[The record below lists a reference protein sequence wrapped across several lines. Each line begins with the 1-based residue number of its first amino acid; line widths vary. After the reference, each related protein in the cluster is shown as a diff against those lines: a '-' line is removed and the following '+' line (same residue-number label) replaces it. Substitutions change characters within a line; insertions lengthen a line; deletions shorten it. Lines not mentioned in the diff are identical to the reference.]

1 MYFLII
7 GIIMAIGWYTEAFD
21 SAISP
26 WTTLGPLAIVI
37 SFSLLQEG
45 TADYGRHKSDAAT
58 NNYPCVIL
66 QRSDVIDES
75 EGKIKRDETINH
87 GEDVAVDLRKAYF
100 LPHSL
105 TKDPSTPTTSAKTET
120 VKIAFES
127 VARKDIRAGNLV
139 LVRNRDMVPAD
150 IVLLASSSEN
160 GSAYI
165 ETSSIDGETNLK
177 LRTSPHLPKNVLQ
190 IVRNQSSRDLAAE
203 NDDEPI
209 ITEDLEQATRRVTRL
224 SALAYPNGKS
234 VLENPLNAPPAGNER
249 VLEEPRKR
257 PSSFLRRVSQKGG
270 EMIKDAVRQAEHAFS
285 SPDSDGSEVDT
296 ESIIR
301 GQETY
306 IAALTSESPNASVNT
321 YSGVLTMPPVEVGG
335 PGIDI
340 PLNAENMLLRGAVL
354 RNTEWVIGLACFTGT
369 DTKLVQNSFETPSKF
384 SQLDKLMNWTVLCIL
399 CIMIAC
405 ITVLATLSTINNNR
419 YFDNMW

>member
-7 GIIMAIGWYTEAFD
+7 GIIMAVGWYSDLFD

-26 WTTLGPLAIVI
+26 WTTLGPLALVI

-45 TADYGRHKSDAAT
+45 TADYGRHRSDEAT
-58 NNYPCVIL
+58 NNHPCVVL
-66 QRSDVIDES
+66 RRAEEIDES
-75 EGKIKRDETINH
+75 EGHEERDLTVNH
-87 GEDVAVDLRKAYF
+87 GEDIAVDLRKAYF
-100 LPHSL
+100 LPHS
-105 TKDPSTPTTSAKTET
+105 KSATPTTSTT
-120 VKIAFES
+120 THTIKIAYES
-127 VARKDIRAGNLV
+127 VRRMNIRAGNLV

-150 IVLLASSSEN
+150 IILLASSSEN

-177 LRTSPHLPKNVLQ
+177 LRTSPHLPKSVVQ
-190 IVRNQSSRDLAAE
+190 IVRNQSSRNLDAA
-203 NDDEPI
+203 NDDTPI
-209 ITEDLEQATRRVTRL
+209 ITETLEQATRRVARF

-234 VLENPLNAPPAGNER
+234 VLENPLNALPGGEEVA
-249 VLEEPRKR
+249 EEPKKA
-257 PSSFLRRVSQKGG
+257 SSFLRRMSMKGG
-270 EMIKDAVRQAEHAFS
+270 SIVKNVGHHVGEALGEAFS
-285 SPDSDGSEVDT
+285 SPDDENADVQ
-296 ESIIR
+296 SIIE

-306 IAALTSESPNASVNT
+306 VAALRSESPNASVNT

-340 PLNAENMLLRGAVL
+340 PLNADNILLRGAVL

-384 SQLDKLMNWTVLCIL
+384 SQLDRLMNWTVLWIL
-399 CIMIAC
+399 FIMFCFIS
-405 ITVLATLSTINNNR
+405 TLATLSSLNTHR